1 MSRGNLEHT
10 IEALQRQIESAE
22 RGESQN
28 VTVND
33 YYAIQ
38 AALVFLR
45 WSNGELTSEQANNA
59 LAAIR

>member
-33 YYAIQ
+33 YYALQ
-38 AALVFLR
+38 AALVILR
-45 WSNGELTSEQANNA
+45 W
-59 LAAIR
+59 